1 MMKWKVLTLIMM
13 LFTTLG
19 IAQNHNLKL
28 LGRWDNDD
36 LPVDDFEAYNDIW
49 AWHDGKGKEYAIM
62 GSLDSV
68 YFIDVSNPTKP
79 IVSDV
84 ESGKWKNCIHR
95 DFKTYGQYC
104 YAVADEGYSSLQI
117 FDMSYLPDSVH
128 KVYDSDTFMV
138 RSHNVFIDGKRLYLA
153 TCTSKSDFIP
163 LRVLSIEDPTKP
175 TFLYDLRGPVV
186 GGKPLFREVHDLF
199 ARNDTVYCSGGD
211 NGLFVYTYA
220 DSLEKSN
227 SDSTWKVAKPNMTLV
242 SSLTRYS
249 NQGYNHSSWLSVD
262 GKHMVMQDE
271 TAGTKLKM
279 FYLEPG
285 DIPEEISTFGSN
297 SSKGSVP
304 HNAFTYKKK
313 VFVSYYH
320 EGVLVYDISNP
331 EAPEEFARYD
341 TYPQNTDYEGLYGC
355 WGVYPFLPSG
365 NILASDQLNGL
376 HIFSLATSIDDGY
389 AQQQFKMYPNP
400 VVNQLTVEL
409 TDDVEDWTVEVFDI
423 SGRNVLQQNT
433 SGSAVQIDVMGL
445 ESGLY
450 VVRLKSSDFEHS
462 GRIILR

>member
-1 MMKWKVLTLIMM
+1 MKWKVFTLLMM
-13 LFTTLG
+13 LLTTLSSG
-19 IAQNHNLKL
+19 QNHNLTL

-49 AWHDGKGKEYAIM
+49 AWHDGNGKEYAIM

-68 YFIDVSNPTKP
+68 YFIDVTNPAKP

-84 ESGKWKNCIHR
+84 EAGKWKNCIHR
-95 DFKTYGQYC
+95 DFKTYGNYC

-117 FDMSYLPDSVH
+117 FDMSHLPDSVH
-128 KVYDSDTFMV
+128 KVYDSDTLMV

-153 TCTSKSDFIP
+153 TCTSKSDFVP
-163 LRVLSIEDPTKP
+163 LRVLSLENPTRP

-199 ARNDTVYCSGGD
+199 ARNDTVYCNTGD
-211 NGLFVYTYA
+211 DGLFIYVYS

-227 SDSTWKVAKPNMTLV
+227 SDSTWKVSKPNMTLLT
-242 SSLTRYS
+242 SLTKYS
-249 NQGYNHSSWLSVD
+249 SQGYNHSCWLSVD

-271 TAGTKLKM
+271 THGTKLKM
-279 FYLEPG
+279 LQLEPG
-285 DIPEEISTFGSN
+285 DIPEEVSTFGSN

-304 HNAFTYKKK
+304 HNAFIYKKK

-320 EGVLVYDISNP
+320 EGVLVYDISDP

-341 TYPQNTDYEGLYGC
+341 TYPQNNDYEGLYGC

-376 HIFSLATSIDDGY
+376 HIFSLATGLDNDYSG
-389 AQQQFKMYPNP
+389 AQFNLYPNP
-400 VVNQLTVEL
+400 VVSEL
-409 TDDVEDWTVEVFDI
+409 SIELSIPIEEWTLELYDI
-423 SGRNVLQQNT
+423 SGRNVLQMGIQ
-433 SGSAVQIDVMGL
+433 GSVAKIDVKEL

-450 VVRLKSSDFEHS
+450 VARLKSSDFEYS
-462 GRIILR
+462 GRIIIR